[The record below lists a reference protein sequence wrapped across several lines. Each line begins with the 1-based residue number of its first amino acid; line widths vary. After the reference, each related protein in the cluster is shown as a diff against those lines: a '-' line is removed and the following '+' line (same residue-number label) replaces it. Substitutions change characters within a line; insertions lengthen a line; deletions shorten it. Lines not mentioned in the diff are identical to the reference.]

1 MDFRILGPMEVTDGD
16 RAIAFAA
23 SKQRALLGVL
33 LLHPGEV
40 VSSERLI
47 DELWGERPPATAAK
61 VLQTYIFQ
69 LRRALGAGLIAT
81 RPPGYLLAIDE
92 GSVDAGRFRHMAA
105 RAGRLVTMGQPEQAD
120 PLYREA
126 LALWRGPP
134 LADVA
139 FESFARNEVERLDEE
154 RLAAL
159 TARIDCELALG
170 QHEPLVAE
178 LESLVGQYRL
188 RERLRAQLM
197 LALYRSGR
205 QADAL
210 AAYQDARRS
219 LVDELGL
226 EPSRELQDLERAILS
241 HDGNLEATSQST
253 VAAPDAGELAP
264 ALLKPVVPPRRSRK
278 PLLAIG
284 LAILLLPPA
293 ALGVAAGLNRGQS
306 ASRLLRPDS
315 IGFVDARSGR
325 VTRSI
330 PVGRYPVALTV
341 AGDSVWVANYA
352 DGTVTRINRATGRS
366 VTIGVQGH
374 PTGLT
379 YYLGTLWVWTIERQL
394 VPVDPR
400 FDSAGNPIPVGL
412 PPGTSQVG
420 RIPTIGPDPGRI
432 VAGGGFLWVAA
443 PLTTVVRVDPTNP
456 GKRLPIVPDDG
467 VVGAI
472 AYDGGQVWVAGA
484 YDVFPITANTG
495 IPGAGAPVGIV
506 HGIAFGAGSV
516 WVVSGGPAHQG
527 GVAQALRRV
536 DPHTRL
542 VQATV
547 TVGNLPIS
555 VASAAGSIWV
565 ASPSDGAIER
575 VDPKQDRVVQTI
587 RVGTGPIAVT
597 ADDRGVWVSV

>member
-1 MDFRILGPMEVTDGD
+1 MEFRILGPLEVTDGD
-16 RAIAFAA
+16 RAIAIAA

-61 VLQTYIFQ
+61 VLQTYVFQ
-69 LRRALGAGLIAT
+69 LRRALGADLIAT
-81 RPPGYLLAIDE
+81 RRPGYLLALDE
-92 GSVDAGRFRHMAA
+92 ESLDAGRFRHLAAEAA
-105 RAGRLVTMGQPEQAD
+105 RLVAAGQPEQAD
-120 PLYREA
+120 VLYREA

-139 FESFARNEVERLDEE
+139 FESFARNEVERLDQE

-159 TARIDCELALG
+159 TARIDCELAMG
-170 QHEPLVAE
+170 QRASLVAE
-178 LESLVGQYRL
+178 LESLVGQYPL

-210 AAYQDARRS
+210 AAYQDARRT
-219 LVDELGL
+219 LVDQLGL
-226 EPSRELQDLERAILS
+226 EPSRELQDLERAILT
-241 HDGNLEATSQST
+241 HDPNLEAGPKP
-253 VAAPDAGELAP
+253 VAPPDESEPAP
-264 ALLKPVVPPRRSRK
+264 ALPTRPARQRRWRK
-278 PLLAIG
+278 PGLAAG
-284 LAILLLPPA
+284 LAILLLPAA
-293 ALGVAAGLNRGQS
+293 ALGVAAGLTRGRP
-306 ASRLLRPDS
+306 APRLLPPDS
-315 IGFVDARSGR
+315 VGFIDARSGR

-330 PVGRYPVALTV
+330 PVGRDPVAVTM
-341 AGDSVWVANYA
+341 AGDSVWVANST
-352 DGTVTRINRATGRS
+352 DGTVTRIDRATGRT

-379 YYLGTLWVWTIERQL
+379 YYQGTLWVWTIERQL

-412 PPGTSQVG
+412 PPGTGQVG

-443 PLTTVVRVDPTNP
+443 PLTTVIRVDPTDP
-456 GKRLPIVPDDG
+456 RKRLPIVPDEG
-467 VVGAI
+467 VVGAL
-472 AYDGGQVWVAGA
+472 AYDDGQVWVAGA
-484 YDVFPITANTG
+484 YEVFPIATNTG
-495 IPGAGAPVGIV
+495 IPGAGAAVGIV

-516 WVVSGGPAHQG
+516 WVVSGGPEHQE
-527 GVAQALRRV
+527 GVVQALRRV

-547 TVGNLPIS
+547 LVGSLPIS
-555 VASAAGSIWV
+555 VASAGGSIWV
-565 ASPSDGAIER
+565 ASPGDAAIER
-575 VDPKQDRVVQTI
+575 VDPKQNRVVQTI
-587 RVGTGPIAVT
+587 RVGAHPIAVT
-597 ADDRGVWVSV
+597 ADDHGVWVSV

>member
-1 MDFRILGPMEVTDGD
+1 MEFRILGPLEVTDGD
-16 RAIAFAA
+16 QAIAFAA

-40 VSSERLI
+40 VSSDRLI

-61 VLQTYIFQ
+61 VLQTYVFQ
-69 LRRALGAGLIAT
+69 LRRSLGAGLIAT
-81 RPPGYLLAIDE
+81 RPPGYLLAVDE
-92 GSVDAGRFRHMAA
+92 ESLDAGRFRHLTA
-105 RAGRLVTMGQPEQAD
+105 RAGRLVAMGQPEPAD
-120 PLYREA
+120 ALYREA
-126 LALWRGPP
+126 LALWRGPA

-139 FESFARNEVERLDEE
+139 FESFARNEVERLGEE

-170 QHEPLVAE
+170 QHESLVAE
-178 LESLVGQYRL
+178 LETLVGQYPL

-226 EPSRELQDLERAILS
+226 EPSRELQDLERAILT
-241 HDGNLEATSQST
+241 HDPNLEATSPSP
-253 VAAPDAGELAP
+253 VAAPDAGEPAPVLPKPLA
-264 ALLKPVVPPRRSRK
+264 AQRRSRK
-278 PLLAIG
+278 PVLVAG
-284 LAILLLPPA
+284 LAILLLPA
-293 ALGVAAGLNRGQS
+293 VVLGVAAGLNRGHA
-306 ASRLLRPDS
+306 ASKLLPPDS
-315 IGFVDARSGR
+315 VGFIDARSGR

-330 PVGRYPVALTV
+330 PVGRDPVALSV

-352 DGTVTRINRATGRS
+352 DGTLTRINRTTGRT
-366 VTIGVQGH
+366 VTIAVQGH

-379 YYLGTLWVWTIERQL
+379 YYQGTLWVWTLERQL

-400 FDSAGNPIPVGL
+400 FDSAGNPIQVGL
-412 PPGTSQVG
+412 PAGIGQIT
-420 RIPTIGPDPGRI
+420 RLPTIGPDPGGI

-443 PLTTVVRVDPTNP
+443 PLTTVIRVDPTDP
-456 GKRLPIVPDDG
+456 GKRFPIVPDDG
-467 VVGAI
+467 VVGAM
-472 AYDGGQVWVAGA
+472 AYNDGQIWVAGA
-484 YDVFPITANTG
+484 YEVFPITANTG

-547 TVGNLPIS
+547 TVGSTPIS
-555 VASAAGSIWV
+555 VASAGASIWV

-575 VDPKQDRVVQTI
+575 VDPKQNRVVQTI
-587 RVGTGPIAVT
+587 RVGTNPIAVT
-597 ADDRGVWVSV
+597 ADDHGVWVSV